1 MMKKYKE
8 NKIVK
13 KCLRW
18 INLLVVSRVKCN
30 NGIKRENST
39 GSLSII
45 KRAYLIKQGQNEKVC
60 PSVEWQNLNFFK
72 LKKVNLSSSYI
83 QKIKREKDYMTQKHF
98 NSEKN
103 EKEERKRRGKK
114 EKIKRKLI
122 KIAIG
127 TLHISHILNS
137 TICHLCVYIT

>member
-1 MMKKYKE
+1 
-8 NKIVK
+8 
-13 KCLRW
+13 
-18 INLLVVSRVKCN
+18 
-30 NGIKRENST
+30 
-39 GSLSII
+39 
-45 KRAYLIKQGQNEKVC
+45 
-60 PSVEWQNLNFFK
+60 
-72 LKKVNLSSSYI
+72 
-83 QKIKREKDYMTQKHF
+83 MTQKHF